1 MLLRMQDVLTKGVQV
16 PFHMSVNVDELLRHK
31 KDVLRASP
39 AEVKLTAY
47 AEDKTVV
54 VEGSLALD
62 VEQACSRCLEPAKTH
77 LEIPFYEKFQTSQVY
92 EEGPDNEDIIP
103 VEEDKLDLLPYVE
116 ESVLLYLP
124 FVPLCR
130 EDCRGLCPQCGGN
143 RNEQACGC
151 ADEVIDPRF
160 AALKDL
166 FKNE

>member
-1 MLLRMQDVLTKGVQV
+1 MLLKMQDVLTKGVRV
-16 PFHMSVNVDELLRHK
+16 PFHTSVKVDELLRHK
-31 KDVLRASP
+31 KDVLQASP
-39 AEVKLTAY
+39 VEVELTAY

-62 VEQACSRCLEPAKTH
+62 VEQSCSRCLEPASTH
-77 LEIPFYEKFQTSQVY
+77 LNIPFYEKFQTSQAY

-130 EDCRGLCPQCGGN
+130 EDCQGLCPQCGGN